1 MARKIIKKLNC
12 ITIDYSFLY
21 MENGQPHVENGVEK
35 LYGRKGISEAG
46 AIRYIENLHGYKN
59 VLGSYII
66 NSISKSDVKVSIDID
81 TLIKNAQIIEGG
93 NE

>member
-12 ITIDYSFLY
+12 ITIEYSFFY

-46 AIRYIENLHGYKN
+46 AIRYIENLHENKHG
-59 VLGSYII
+59 VGSYII
-66 NSISKSDVKVSIDID
+66 NAISKSEVKVSIDIEA
-81 TLIKNAQIIEGG
+81 LIKNGQIIEGG
-93 NE
+93 NV

>member
-1 MARKIIKKLNC
+1 MTRKIIKKLNC
-12 ITIDYSFLY
+12 ITIEYSFLY

-46 AIRYIENLHGYKN
+46 AIRYIENKHGNKN
-59 VLGSYII
+59 VFGSYII

-81 TLIKNAQIIEGG
+81 TLIKNGQIIEGG
-93 NE
+93 NA